1 MNRMRLLKDV
11 LPLLQQL
18 DPNIPLTTNAI
29 RKLALHGMIKTVM
42 VGRKRLIN
50 VDDLI
55 DFLHIE
61 NT

>member
-11 LPLLQQL
+11 LPLLQQI

-29 RKLALHGMIKTVM
+29 RALALRGMVKTVM

-55 DFLHIE
+55 DYLHIE
-61 NT
+61 NR